1 MFRLR
6 VTGLNQG
13 MGRSLAFEK
22 GFKLAVAKALSLE
35 ARRILDDANQIAPF
49 IQGKLQQTATVEPPV
64 IAGNIISVTAGYPE
78 TGGMIRQLH
87 ENPRAG
93 QTRGLGPQGQRYAPG
108 SYATSGESQFLTKA
122 IAKNLSISGF
132 RIAND
137 VQAMMRF
144 MRLK

>member
-1 MFRLR
+1 MFKMK

-13 MGRSLAFEK
+13 MGRSLAFER

-35 ARRILDDANQIAPF
+35 ARRILDDSDQIAPF
-49 IQGKLQQTATVEPPV
+49 IAGKLQQTSVVEPPV

-78 TGGMIRQLH
+78 TGGMIKRLH

-93 QTRGLGPQGQRYAPG
+93 QTRGIGPKGQRYAPG
-108 SYATSGESQFLTKA
+108 SYATSGESHFLTKA
-122 IAKNLSISGF
+122 IAKNLGIAGF

-144 MRLK
+144 MKLR

>member
-1 MFRLR
+1 MFRMK

-13 MGRSLAFEK
+13 TARTHVFER

-35 ARRILDDANQIAPF
+35 AQRILDDANQTAPF

-78 TGGMIRQLH
+78 QGGMIKRLH

-93 QTRGLGPQGQRYAPG
+93 QTRGIGPKGQRYAPG
-108 SYATSGESQFLTKA
+108 SYATSGESHFLTKA
-122 IAKNLSISGF
+122 IAKNLGIAGF

-137 VQAMMRF
+137 VVAMMRF
-144 MRLK
+144 MRLG